1 MKVVDNNALVSDFS
15 ISKMVFLMNRISVQ
29 TYFLASIV
37 LFSIGISKCNNS
49 CRPGNSTTECCTGF
63 RKINEECTECIG
75 FIGINCGLS
84 CPTDWY
90 GPQCRLP
97 CNCSKNE
104 TCNQF
109 VGCLPK
115 KKPNS
120 SCSRNETRSSEE
132 MLSSCIL
139 WQVAVALLG
148 IQVVALFAFIGC
160 SLRRKLKW
168 RRKLEIYVTET
179 EGHYRRRMDDSA
191 AEQSVEREER
201 KSANYDGH
209 VLRRKEAN
217 GDVYN
222 RILFKKV
229 STVQNSSDEYDVIMK
244 QYKRLEEN
252 VIKPD
257 DVIKTCH
264 VPVSKLSTKDTQ
276 ERKIYTLAKYREEK

>member
-1 MKVVDNNALVSDFS
+1 MIDL
-15 ISKMVFLMNRISVQ
+15 
-29 TYFLASIV
+29 
-37 LFSIGISKCNNS
+37 
-49 CRPGNSTTECCTGF
+49 
-63 RKINEECTECIG
+63 ECTECIG
-75 FIGINCGLS
+75 FYGTNCKYS
-84 CPTDWY
+84 CPSGWY
-90 GPQCRLP
+90 GPGCLFP
-97 CNCSKNE
+97 CSCSENE
-104 TCNQF
+104 TCNPF
-109 VGCLPK
+109 VGCMSATNLDRV
-115 KKPNS
+115 
-120 SCSRNETRSSEE
+120 CIRNKTWSFEE
-132 MLSSCIL
+132 VLNNCIL
-139 WQVAVALLG
+139 WQLVVALLG

-160 SLRRKLKW
+160 SIRRKLKW

-229 STVQNSSDEYDVIMK
+229 STVENSSDEYSVIMK

-257 DVIKTCH
+257 DVIKTCQ
-264 VPVSKLSTKDTQ
+264 VPVSKGSTKDTQ
-276 ERKIYTLAKYREEK
+276 ERKIYTLAKYREEKQLDLSG